1 MEESLSRRCEDRMV
15 STSGNARFVLPVH
28 NTRVMQDLQT
38 SFERQLP
45 TVQSDQSTI
54 PQWYRLVASLAYR
67 ISPATLDISR
77 NPPPNRCVIR

>member
-1 MEESLSRRCEDRMV
+1 MEESLSRRCEDQIV

-28 NTRVMQDLQT
+28 DTRVMQDPQT

-54 PQWYRLVASLAYR
+54 PQWYRLVASPAYR
-67 ISPATLDISR
+67 ISPATPGISH
-77 NPPPNRCVIR
+77 NPPPNRCVLR